1 MRRGSSQ
8 ARRGWLSLTFALA
21 ACKEPRAAPLPT
33 PAETRALAD
42 AACPKVTRPLF
53 FKVEKDG
60 HVSYLL
66 GTRHVGVPLAKFP
79 REVEEA
85 FRGAKTAV
93 FESITPAADPVVSL
107 PDELGAA
114 RWAKLGRLLGPA
126 EAERVKRSAGAAIAA
141 VLTLYE
147 DRSAFLDVE
156 LQELARS
163 LRIELVALEDGAKTA
178 ELGRQ
183 LASPAKLAEL
193 LDGLDGRATLRRAT
207 ETGLRAYC
215 TAGST
220 EDAATR
226 SALDE
231 LGEQRL
237 AAWLGRLGNLLAR
250 GEIFVA
256 VGSNHLN
263 GERGLP
269 ARLRTEGFIVTD
281 LGVSE

>member
-8 ARRGWLSLTFALA
+8 ARRGWLSLIVALA
-21 ACKEPRAAPLPT
+21 ACKEQRAEPLPT

-42 AACPKVTRPLF
+42 SACPKVTRPLF

-60 HVSYLL
+60 HISYLL

-79 REVEEA
+79 DQIQQA

-93 FESITPAADPVVSL
+93 FESITPASDPAVSL
-107 PDELGAA
+107 PDELGTA
-114 RWAKLGRLLGPA
+114 RWDKLRRLLGPS
-126 EAERVKRSAGAAIAA
+126 EAERVRGSAGLAIAA

-156 LQELARS
+156 LQTLART
-163 LRIELVALEDGAKTA
+163 LRIELVALEDAVKSA
-178 ELGRQ
+178 ELGRE
-183 LASPAKLAEL
+183 LASPQKLAEL
-193 LDGLDGRATLRRAT
+193 LDGLEGRATLRRAT
-207 ETGLRAYC
+207 ESGLRAYC

-220 EDAATR
+220 QDGAGKSE
-226 SALDE
+226 LDQV
-231 LGEQRL
+231 GERRVR
-237 AAWLGRLGNLLAR
+237 AWLGTLANLLTR
-250 GEIFVA
+250 GETFVA

-263 GERGLP
+263 GETGLP
-269 ARLRTEGFIVTD
+269 ARLRTEGFTVTD